1 MATAPFPVRSLSI
14 SVLAF
19 SDTRIAE
26 TETYRFDPML
36 EITLDSR
43 TEKSI
48 SVAEPNMLSSTE
60 PEFDLSRL
68 PSELVNLWDFSGDM
82 GWVSRLA
89 SQGLFC
95 SNQKRLTAYAD
106 IACHV
111 NKRLYSGSP

>member
-1 MATAPFPVRSLSI
+1 MATAPLPVRSLSF

-19 SDTRIAE
+19 SDACIGE
-26 TETYRFDPML
+26 TETDRFDPML
-36 EITLDSR
+36 GITLDSH
-43 TEKSI
+43 TEGSI
-48 SVAEPNMLSSTE
+48 SVAEPKMLSSTE

-82 GWVSRLA
+82 SWVSRLA
-89 SQGLFC
+89 SQGFFC
-95 SNQKRLTAYAD
+95 SNQRRLTAYAD